1 MNNKSSNLTN
11 HRITASP
18 PHRLTELLHHSII
31 AALEAGKAI
40 LDIYHSDDFEVELKG
55 DDSPLTKADI
65 ASHNVIMSH
74 LKATHIPVL
83 SEEGK
88 SIPYEDRKDW
98 SQLWIVD
105 PIDGTK
111 EFIKRNGEFTVNIAL
126 IENQKTLLGVIYVPV
141 LGDLYFSTSEIGA
154 YKVSVNLND
163 YDVSTLISQGNKLPL
178 EREDKTFT
186 IVASRSHRSPETDE
200 YINQMRDKHGD
211 VNLISKGSSLKL
223 CMVAEGQA
231 DCYPRFAPTMEWDT
245 AAGQAICEHAGFEVI
260 DWSTK
265 ERMLYNRAE
274 LLNAWFLVK

>member
-1 MNNKSSNLTN
+1 MNKNLK
-11 HRITASP
+11 TA
-18 PHRLTELLHHSII
+18 II

-40 LDIYHSDDFEVELKG
+40 LDIYHSDDFQVEIKG
-55 DDSPLTKADI
+55 DNSPLTKADV

-74 LKATHIPVL
+74 LSATSIPVL

-88 SIPYEDRKDW
+88 SIPYNERKDW

-126 IENQKTLLGVIYVPV
+126 IENQKTVIGVIYVPV
-141 LGDLYFSTSEIGA
+141 LGDLYFSTSEMGA
-154 YKVSVNLND
+154 FKVSVDLED
-163 YDVSTLISQGNKLPL
+163 YNVDTLVSQASKLPL

-186 IVASRSHRSPETDE
+186 VVASRSHMSPETE
-200 YINQMRDKHGD
+200 TYVSEMREKHGD

-265 ERMLYNRAE
+265 ERMLYNRKE
-274 LLNAWFLVK
+274 LLNNWFLVK